1 MRIWVKASTI
11 TFIIA
16 ITIIL
21 FQVVLFITSQALK
34 GESANLATTI
44 ELQEEPQS
52 IKMLK
57 DSLFM
62 STIPKKYSNFALQ
75 LSASYE
81 KLGKYDSAARYKAL
95 NKTGFSNEKN

>member
-16 ITIIL
+16 ITIIF
-21 FQVVLFITSQALK
+21 FQVVLFLINKAIK
-34 GESANLATTI
+34 EESANPVTTI
-44 ELQEEPQS
+44 ELKEEPQS

-62 STIPKKYSNFALQ
+62 STIPKNYSNFALQ
-75 LSASYE
+75 LSSAYE
-81 KLGKYDSAARYKAL
+81 KLGKYDSAARYKML
-95 NKTGFSNEKN
+95 SNTGFSNEKN

>member
-1 MRIWVKASTI
+1 MRIWAKASTI

-16 ITIIL
+16 ITIIF
-21 FQVVLFITSQALK
+21 FQVVLFITSRALK
-34 GESANLATTI
+34 EDLATPESTI

-52 IKMLK
+52 IKILK

-62 STIPKKYSNFALQ
+62 STIPKNYSNFALQ
-75 LSASYE
+75 LSTAYE

-95 NKTGFSNEKN
+95 SNTGFSNERN